1 MTNEERERKRVE
13 EQSQLANDI
22 YEHLRRKDSRL
33 PQEAIF
39 PIDLVET
46 FRAPQRPES
55 LILSAIWLL
64 FDQHR
69 ARLNSKLELELDGN
83 P

>member
-13 EQSQLANDI
+13 EQSRLANEI
-22 YEHLRRKDSRL
+22 YEHLRDKASR
-33 PQEAIF
+33 PSREAIF
-39 PIDLVET
+39 PIDLVDM

-69 ARLNSKLELELDGN
+69 ARLNNRLELELAGN

>member
-13 EQSQLANDI
+13 EQSRLANEI
-22 YEHLRRKDSRL
+22 YEHLREKDSR
-33 PQEAIF
+33 PAWEAIF

-46 FRAPQRPES
+46 FKAPQRSEA

-69 ARLNSKLELELDGN
+69 ARLNNNLELELAGN
-83 P
+83 S